1 MSQTLNQEF
10 MRLTSGVLNR
20 KDMMDCHLEASLLQA
35 IILKMHEEQARGES
49 YVVASCKVLSDLIQ
63 FESDHASSVSGG
75 ATSGGDGA
83 LFQSEFTLERLSDQ
97 VIKNMSLFSLAS
109 RSEYGGVS
117 GGTSTKYG
125 RNVTLGL
132 FSFSMT
138 IAAQSK
144 LFGFVPVPRKL
155 RMKALRKYMQMIRA
169 DDELI
174 ADCSVYN
181 LKTKELQQA
190 LYVRGFNVYG
200 EHKLSVNDLQ
210 ELLKAWV
217 HFSRGVKT
225 ETLFLLAPAILWWN

>member
-10 MRLTSGVLNR
+10 MRLASGILNR
-20 KDMMDCHLEASLLQA
+20 RDMIDCHLEASLIQA
-35 IILKMHEEQARGES
+35 IILKVREEQARGDD
-49 YVVASCKVLSDLIQ
+49 YVQVSCKVLSDLVQ
-63 FESDHASSVSGG
+63 FERAETMNNGG
-75 ATSGGDGA
+75 G
-83 LFQSEFTLERLSDQ
+83 LFQSEFTLERLSDE

-132 FSFSMT
+132 FSLSMST
-138 IAAQSK
+138 AAQTK
-144 LFGFVPVPRKL
+144 LLGFVPVPRKM

-174 ADCSVYN
+174 ADFSVYN

-200 EHKLSVNDLQ
+200 EHKLTVNELQ
-210 ELLKAWV
+210 ELLKAWIQ
-217 HFSRGVKT
+217 FSRSVRT
-225 ETLFLLAPAILWWN
+225 ETLFLLAPAVLWWN